1 LRRPDRNAG
10 SANPIAHAA
19 RPVRVLLLAAIAVLA
34 LAALGPPRADAQLGL
49 EGTDEPTVR
58 SVEILGNL
66 AYTDGTL
73 KSIIRTRATSFFHP
87 WRSAP
92 LRSDFLRFDRMAL
105 RDFYRRHGYLSADVD
120 SIAITRH
127 GENDVDVQFLLR
139 EGPHARVEAIDFDGP
154 TAADEEAIRAVI
166 PLEAGGYFDFPTV
179 QLSHAAIDSLYAER
193 GHVVASI
200 RDSIEIT
207 GTDARV
213 RFTVDPG
220 PAARLRRIVVEGTSS
235 TKPSFVS
242 REVTIRPGAVLA
254 RSQLLRSQQ
263 RIYDSG
269 LYGDVQFANGEIDPV
284 TNETDLIVSVRERS
298 LGFVDAGIGYGTVD
312 QARLT
317 AQMGQRN
324 LFRENVRFLTT
335 ARVGVRARTKPQF
348 PYVSYLYLG
357 ERHADAALTRDWLFG
372 YRVQGTIGIFGDE
385 VPEFITETKIPLRSA
400 GASAGL
406 RYGWNR
412 WSSVNLGFETR
423 YVDSDS
429 ASVKDQ
435 VGTPLN
441 SYTRNSIA
449 ATIQRDTRVNLFD
462 PRTGTVA
469 AASTELVGGVLRGNS
484 RYVKFTGTATNYRP
498 MTRRLTFAIRGSV
511 GTLAGKGQGPAAGL
525 EDSISALDLIPEE
538 DRFRTGGATTV
549 RGYAEDEIGT
559 QIVFGTDSTG
569 AVTRTTV
576 RRGGAYLLQGNAEIR
591 ARLIGFLGG
600 AAFLDAGGVWEHAS
614 DITWTRVFSF
624 SDGAG
629 YKDMRWT
636 AGLGVRIATP
646 VGPVRLDYGWKMRL
660 ARADQPDAVTGR
672 GGFHF
677 SLGQAY

>member
-1 LRRPDRNAG
+1 VR
-10 SANPIAHAA
+10 AA
-19 RPVRVLLLAAIAVLA
+19 RLVLLALLA
-34 LAALGPPRADAQLGL
+34 LSTLDPSPAAAQLEI

-58 SVEILGNL
+58 RVEIDGNQ
-66 AYTDGTL
+66 AYSDGTL

-105 RDFYRRHGYLSADVD
+105 RDFYRRHGFLSADVE
-120 SIAITRH
+120 SIAISRR
-127 GENDVDVQFLLR
+127 GERDVDVRFLLD
-139 EGPHARVEAIDFDGP
+139 EGRRARVESLDFDGP
-154 TAADEEAIRAVI
+154 TPSDEEAIRSVI
-166 PLEAGGYFDFPTV
+166 PLDAGGFFDFPSV

-193 GHVVASI
+193 GHVIAAI
-200 RDSIEIT
+200 RDSIRIT
-207 GTDARV
+207 GPDVRV
-213 RFTVDPG
+213 GFKIDPG
-220 PAARLRRIVVEGTSS
+220 PAAHLRKIIVEGTMA

-242 REVTIRPGAVLA
+242 REVTLRPGAVLA

-269 LYGDVQFANGEIDPV
+269 LYGDVQFATGEIDSV
-284 TNETDLIVSVRERS
+284 THETDLIVSVRERS
-298 LGFVDAGIGYGTVD
+298 LGWVDAGIGYGTVD

-324 LFRENVRFLTT
+324 LFRQNVRFLAT
-335 ARVGVRARTKPQF
+335 ARVGIRADTKPQF
-348 PYVSYLYLG
+348 PYISDLFLG
-357 ERHADAALTRDWLFG
+357 ERHGDIAFTRDWLFG
-372 YRVQGTIGIFGDE
+372 YRVQGTIGIFGEE
-385 VPEFITETKIPLRSA
+385 VPPFLTETKIPLRSA

-412 WSSVNLGFETR
+412 WTSVNLGFETR

-449 ATIQRDTRVNLFD
+449 ATIARDTRVNLFD

-484 RYVKFTGTATNYRP
+484 RYIKFTGTATNYRP
-498 MTRRLTFAIRGSV
+498 VRRRLTFAIRGSA
-511 GTLAGKGQGPAAGL
+511 GTLAGRGQGPAAGL
-525 EDSISALDLIPEE
+525 EDSISDLDLIPEE

-549 RGYAEDEIGT
+549 RGYQEDEIGT
-559 QIVFGTDSTG
+559 QIIFGTDSTG
-569 AVTRTTV
+569 TVTRTTV
-576 RRGGAYLLQGNAEIR
+576 RRGGAYLLQGNAEMR
-591 ARLIGFLGG
+591 ARLVGFLGA

-614 DITWTRVFSF
+614 DITWRRVFSF
-624 SDGAG
+624 SNGAG
-629 YKDMRWT
+629 YDDMRWT

-646 VGPVRLDYGWKMRL
+646 VGPVRLDYGWKLRL
-660 ARADQPDAVTGR
+660 ARSDQPDAVTGR

>member
-1 LRRPDRNAG
+1 MRRPARNAR
-10 SANPIAHAA
+10 SASRIARAARAA
-19 RPVRVLLLAAIAVLA
+19 RPALLALVAFA
-34 LAALGPPRADAQLGL
+34 LLGPARAAAQLEF

-58 SVEILGNL
+58 RVEIEGNQ
-66 AYTDGTL
+66 AYSDGTL

-92 LRSDFLRFDRMAL
+92 LRSDFLRFDRIAL
-105 RDFYRRHGYLSADVD
+105 RDFYRRHGYLGADVE
-120 SIAITRH
+120 SIAVSRH
-127 GENDVDVQFLLR
+127 GEEDVDVRFLLD
-139 EGPHARVEAIDFDGP
+139 EGPRARVQSIDFDGTTP
-154 TAADEEAIRAVI
+154 GDEEAIRAVI
-166 PLEAGGYFDFPTV
+166 PLEAGGFFDFPSV
-179 QLSHAAIDSLYAER
+179 QLSHAAIDSFYAER
-193 GHVVASI
+193 GHVIASI
-200 RDSIEIT
+200 RDSMQVV
-207 GTDARV
+207 GPDVRV
-213 RFTVDPG
+213 GFRIVPG
-220 PAARLRRIVVEGTSS
+220 PAARLRRIVVEGTSA
-235 TKPSFVS
+235 TKPGFVS
-242 REVTIRPGAVLA
+242 REVTIRPGEVLA

-269 LYGDVQFANGEIDPV
+269 LYGDVQFSTGEIDSV

-298 LGFVDAGIGYGTVD
+298 LGWIDAGIGYGTID

-324 LFRENVRFLTT
+324 LFRENVRFLAT
-335 ARVGVRARTKPQF
+335 ARFGVRAKTKPQF
-348 PYVSYLYLG
+348 PYISDLFLG

-372 YRVQGTIGIFGDE
+372 YRVQGTIGVFGEE
-385 VPEFITETKIPLRSA
+385 VPPFLTETKIPLRSV

-406 RYGWNR
+406 RYAWNR
-412 WSSVNLGFETR
+412 WTSANLGFETR

-449 ATIQRDTRVNLFD
+449 ATIARDTRVNLFD

-484 RYVKFTGTATNYRP
+484 RYLKFTGTATNYRP
-498 MTRRLTFAIRGSV
+498 LSRRLTFAIRGSA
-511 GTLAGKGQGPAAGL
+511 GTLAGRGQGPAAGL

-549 RGYAEDEIGT
+549 RGYQEDEIGT

-576 RRGGAYLLQGNAEIR
+576 RRGGAYLLQGNAEVR
-591 ARLIGFLGG
+591 ARLIGFLGA
-600 AAFLDAGGVWEHAS
+600 AAFVDAGGVWEHAS
-614 DITWTRVFSF
+614 DITWSRVFSF

-629 YKDMRWT
+629 YNDMRWT

-660 ARADQPDAVTGR
+660 ARGDQPDAVTGR
-672 GGFHF
+672 GSFHF